1 MLKSILL
8 SSISFLIALIIPF
21 FFNEILLFVTEN
33 LGLGWVA
40 TTILI
45 RLLVILFFI
54 LFLKFIFA
62 AFSKTKHLKNW
73 ISILIGSVAGFFLCF
88 AIVPIYSVDYGIF
101 DDQIKLDKLDELNT
115 ATGGTFVNENTP
127 TLLAFVTTSCP
138 FCKIACQKLG
148 ANVER
153 GQSIKVDFIFPGTR
167 EDADIFLEENN
178 GTSFNSHLIGDEQT
192 FINYSGSSFPSIFI
206 LDTEGNTSYHWV
218 GDQMNFSALD
228 YLLSLEQ

>member
-1 MLKSILL
+1 M
-8 SSISFLIALIIPF
+8 IPF
-21 FFNEILLFVTEN
+21 YFNYILLFVTEN
-33 LGLGWVA
+33 LGLGWVD

-45 RLLVILFFI
+45 RVLVILFFI

-62 AFSKTKHLKNW
+62 AFSKTKRVKNW
-73 ISILIGSVAGFFLCF
+73 IIASIGIVIGFFLCF
-88 AIVPIYSVDYGIF
+88 AIVPIYTVDYGIF

-115 ATGGTFVNENTP
+115 ATGGTFMNEKRP
-127 TLLAFVTTSCP
+127 TLVAFVTTSCP

-167 EDADIFLEENN
+167 EDADLFLEENN
-178 GTSFNSHLIGDEQT
+178 GTSFNSHLIDDEQI
-192 FINYSGSSFPSIFI
+192 FINYSGSSFPSIFV
-206 LDTEGNTSYHWV
+206 LDAERNTSYHWV